1 MYSHYSTSHYLH
13 YCNDLIYFF
22 LQFYKLLQQHISY
35 KHETS
40 KPWKCDLCDFAH
52 SLKQGLDGHKR
63 IAHPDKTKMKVCHI
77 CGYKAVTNQNLKTHV
92 EAKHENIRN
101 YSCNVCEAKFYNAV
115 QLRNHVKGMLLL
127 NF

>member
-1 MYSHYSTSHYLH
+1 MI
-13 YCNDLIYFF
+13 LIFF
-22 LQFYKLLQQHISY
+22 FQFYKLLQQHISY

-127 NF
+127 NLKKKSNELGCSQQNK

>member
-1 MYSHYSTSHYLH
+1 
-13 YCNDLIYFF
+13 
-22 LQFYKLLQQHISY
+22 
-35 KHETS
+35 
-40 KPWKCDLCDFAH
+40 
-52 SLKQGLDGHKR
+52 
-63 IAHPDKTKMKVCHI
+63 MKVCHI

-127 NF
+127 NFTNQTSSVIANKISDKNAESTIFI